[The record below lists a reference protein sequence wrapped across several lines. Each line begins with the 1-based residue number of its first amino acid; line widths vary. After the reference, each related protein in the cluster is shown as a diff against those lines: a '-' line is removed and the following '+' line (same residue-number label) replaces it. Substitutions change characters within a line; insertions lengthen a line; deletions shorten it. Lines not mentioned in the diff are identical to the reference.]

1 MLKDAPAACLPASRA
16 SDEQGSCPTAGCRR
30 RRFVKNPQEPSPLTG
45 GPDGVHQDVGDWSVN
60 RRHVDRLGLRGKG
73 TAQVAPSTDPQ
84 FPKFQCAG
92 TLTISNVDVTFTA
105 GTSPGCAS
113 SMHQRTAGT
122 LSYSELREIRVTAR
136 PELLIFSTDAEPP
149 RLRVT
154 DWIGGPDFHRAV
166 TDLENAYQR
175 WRVQKERASKLP

>member
-1 MLKDAPAACLPASRA
+1 VLKDAPAACLRASRA

-60 RRHVDRLGLRGKG
+60 RRHVDR
-73 TAQVAPSTDPQ
+73 
-84 FPKFQCAG
+84 
-92 TLTISNVDVTFTA
+92 LTISNVDVTFTA

>member
-1 MLKDAPAACLPASRA
+1 MASIKMSA
-16 SDEQGSCPTAGCRR
+16 IGALTVATLIGSGCAVRHSAGRR
-30 RRFVKNPQEPSPLTG
+30 TIATYPLWDG
-45 GPDGVHQDVGDWSVN
+45 MGP
-60 RRHVDRLGLRGKG
+60 
-73 TAQVAPSTDPQ
+73 PSTDPQ

-166 TDLENAYQR
+166 TDLEIDCTPNSVVESNGSR
-175 WRVQKERASKLP
+175 PPCVRVP